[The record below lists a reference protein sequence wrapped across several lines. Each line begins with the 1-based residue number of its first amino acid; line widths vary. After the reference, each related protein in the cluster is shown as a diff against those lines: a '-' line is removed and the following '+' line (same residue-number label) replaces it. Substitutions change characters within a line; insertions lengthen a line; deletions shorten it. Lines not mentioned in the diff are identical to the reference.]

1 MAFKPMNQNNS
12 STEYEPR
19 NYPVPKAGS
28 RKARV
33 SMIIDLGVQEREDLW
48 ELDGKVVAEGTDG
61 ATCKPQKPCQQVA
74 VFADLVADTVDYGG
88 ELGKQHYRM
97 LLNNTFAGKFKGI
110 NFVATPPKDAKGN
123 IIVGKKW
130 GFHPANLLTK
140 LAKAV
145 GKPEVIESMDVDE
158 LLGLAFMAQVVVTE
172 KDSGKKDNDGEP
184 IIYRNVNFKGSTEV
198 PEIEDEDTGESK
210 PMPVAKLAVA
220 PMSITFENAEVAD
233 IKFIRVNILKQIKLA
248 QNYAGS
254 KMQKAIEAFEASK
267 NNHSSEDDSDE
278 SVAEEDKPKAAPVKP
293 VKKAKAPEPEDDT
306 SDAPF

>member
-158 LLGLAFMAQVVVTE
+158 CLVWLSWLKLLSLKKTQVRKTMM
-172 KDSGKKDNDGEP
+172 
-184 IIYRNVNFKGSTEV
+184 VNLLFIGML
-198 PEIEDEDTGESK
+198 ISK
-210 PMPVAKLAVA
+210 VLQKY
-220 PMSITFENAEVAD
+220 
-233 IKFIRVNILKQIKLA
+233 LK
-248 QNYAGS
+248 
-254 KMQKAIEAFEASK
+254 
-267 NNHSSEDDSDE
+267 
-278 SVAEEDKPKAAPVKP
+278 
-293 VKKAKAPEPEDDT
+293 
-306 SDAPF
+306 